1 LTVLAARK
9 VPSQSFADRFRIR
22 MERYRT
28 HPVRN
33 FLLVGSVLAVL
44 AAAGIIYVSL
54 DADKRTS
61 ERSLATLQF
70 CHLALRSA
78 NEQHVLAEQ
87 REHLASIAST
97 EQNIR
102 TLVDQLPPAE
112 RQKGNEIAAQLSAS
126 LGQQRTL
133 VAQFAEHADTTAKA
147 VADGISKIDT
157 EVVDLK
163 SMPAAV
169 GKLATDLRQ
178 VGAQTTAISDAA
190 LACNAKLDALSKTSD
205 DLAKTIDQLAARPP
219 PTCSCAPAAPA
230 ASAPAAT
237 AAAPAPAKETK
248 EPKDTKDAKE
258 TKEAKASAPAAA
270 AAKSSDAAAPKSTDK
285 PGGSGG

>member
-1 LTVLAARK
+1 
-9 VPSQSFADRFRIR
+9 
-22 MERYRT
+22 
-28 HPVRN
+28 
-33 FLLVGSVLAVL
+33 

-112 RQKGNEIAAQLSAS
+112 RQKGQEIAAQLSAS
-126 LGQQRTL
+126 LGQQRNL
-133 VAQFAEHADTTAKA
+133 VAQFAEHADSTAKA

-163 SMPAAV
+163 S
-169 GKLATDLRQ
+169 
-178 VGAQTTAISDAA
+178 
-190 LACNAKLDALSKTSD
+190 
-205 DLAKTIDQLAARPP
+205 
-219 PTCSCAPAAPA
+219 
-230 ASAPAAT
+230 
-237 AAAPAPAKETK
+237 
-248 EPKDTKDAKE
+248 
-258 TKEAKASAPAAA
+258 
-270 AAKSSDAAAPKSTDK
+270 
-285 PGGSGG
+285 